1 MREKSRGNDKK
12 MKYFSTRNA
21 KITRTPAEAVTEG
34 IAPDGGLYLP
44 EAFLPF
50 PMERLAEMTRKE
62 ISVSVLSRL
71 FDDFTEEELL
81 AAVSAAY
88 DTNFENGDIAP
99 LASVGDVSVME
110 LWHGPTCAFKDVA
123 LSLLPHLLTA
133 SAKKCGVTDEI
144 CILTATSGDTGSAAL
159 SGFSNVEGTRIIV
172 FYPDGGVSP
181 AQKKQMV
188 TCDGKNTTV
197 CAVRGNFDDAQSG
210 VKAIFTGTTPREG
223 MRYSSANSINI
234 GRLAPQI
241 AYYFTAYRDLLACG
255 RVKMGDP
262 VNFVVPTGNFGDI
275 LAGYFAMRM
284 GLPVGRL
291 VCASNE
297 NRVLTDFFATGEYD
311 RRREFRLTTSPSMD
325 ILISSNLERLLTLYA
340 GTEKTAEWMKQLSS
354 EGYYRLD
361 GETHAAMR
369 TLFSAGCADDGETAA
384 TIRRY
389 FEEYGYLADPHT
401 AVALSVYEK
410 WMASEEAN
418 GYPTVVLSTA
428 SPYKFSRPV
437 LKALGKE
444 PTGDEFADM
453 QCLSEISGMPI
464 PAPLA
469 SLAGRAVVHTDICD
483 VDKMPAFVAKKTEAK
498 VWSK

>member
-1 MREKSRGNDKK
+1 
-12 MKYFSTRNA
+12 MKYFSTRNE

-44 EAFLPF
+44 QQFLPF
-50 PMERLAEMTRKE
+50 PLDRLSSMSRKE
-62 ISVSVLSRL
+62 ISVNVLSRL
-71 FDDFTEEELL
+71 FDDFTEDELM

-88 DTNFENGDIAP
+88 DDNFDGGDIAP
-99 LASVGDVSVME
+99 LAAAGDISVME

-123 LSLLPHLLTA
+123 LCLLPHLLTA
-133 SAKKCGVTDEI
+133 SAKKCGVSDEI

-159 SGFSNVEGTRIIV
+159 SGFSNVPGTRIIV

-210 VKAIFTGTTPREG
+210 VKAIFTGTKPRAG

-241 AYYFTAYRDLLACG
+241 AYYFTAYRDLLTAG
-255 RVKMGDP
+255 RIKMGDP

-311 RRREFRLTTSPSMD
+311 RRREFRLTSSPSMD

-340 GTEKTAEWMKQLSS
+340 GTEKTAAWMKQLAT

-361 GETHAAMR
+361 EATHKAMR
-369 TLFSAGCADDGETAA
+369 TLFSAGCCDDAETAK

-389 FEEYGYLADPHT
+389 FEKYGYLADPHT
-401 AVALSVYEK
+401 AVALSVYEQ
-410 WMASEEAN
+410 WMAGEEAN

-437 LKALGKE
+437 LRALGRE
-444 PTGDEFADM
+444 PSGDEFDDM
-453 QCLSEISGMPI
+453 QNLCEISGMPI

-469 SLAGRAVVHTDICD
+469 SLAGRSVVHNHICD
-483 VDKMPAFVAKKTEAK
+483 VDKMPAFVAEKTEGK
-498 VWSK
+498 VW